1 MQSSHINPFLQSA
14 TMVLE
19 QMCAI
24 RPSRG
29 ELALKQLQFYK
40 ESVWLKIS
48 VTGNLQGDIL
58 FGFEQSVA
66 LKIVSGMMGGF
77 EVTELDEMGQSALS
91 ELGNMISGNAS
102 ILLYN
107 EGITIDISPP
117 SIIRDEDSQHLST
130 TKVLTI
136 PLQLEG
142 IGQFDMCVALL

>member
-1 MQSSHINPFLQSA
+1 M
-14 TMVLE
+14 
-19 QMCAI
+19 
-24 RPSRG
+24 
-29 ELALKQLQFYK
+29 KQLQFYK

-107 EGITIDISPP
+107 EGIAIDISPP
-117 SIIRDEDSQHLST
+117 SIIGDEDSKHLST
-130 TKVLTI
+130 AKVLTI
-136 PLQLEG
+136 PLYLEG